1 MDTTTTEKTTANAA
15 FDPVAAPPEGVP
27 GREPSRRFAVEL
39 ARAFGGAILFAL
51 PILMTMEMWWLGF
64 YLERSRLA
72 LLFVLNLPLLAVLS
86 YYIGFRDTFRWQD
99 DVVDAFVAVAVGFV
113 TAGALL
119 LLFSVLEWGMSP
131 NEIVGKLAIQVVPGS
146 LGAMLAASQLGV
158 KEEEKEA
165 RARGYGAELVFMVV
179 GALFLTF
186 NLAPTDE
193 MLLISYQFTP
203 WHALLLVAAS
213 LAVMHAF
220 VYALEFRGQEPVPE
234 GTPFWSVFVRFTV
247 VGYAVALLVS
257 LFVLWVFGRTDG
269 MAATQIVMATTV
281 LGFPAAVG
289 AAAARLIL

>member
-1 MDTTTTEKTTANAA
+1 MNTSRIAVTEPASGQLEKT
-15 FDPVAAPPEGVP
+15 P
-27 GREPSRRFAVEL
+27 GRGSSRRFLVEL
-39 ARAFGGAILFAL
+39 SRAFGGAIVFAL

-64 YLERSRLA
+64 YLERSRLV

-113 TAGALL
+113 TAGAML
-119 LLFSVLEWGMSP
+119 LLFSVIEWGMSLG
-131 NEIVGKLAIQVVPGS
+131 EIVGKLAIQVVPGS

-158 KEEEKEA
+158 KEKEKEA

-179 GALFLTF
+179 GALFLAL

-203 WHALLLVAAS
+203 WHALLLAAVS

-234 GTPFWSVFVRFTV
+234 GTPFWSVFTRFTV

-257 LFVLWVFGRTDG
+257 LFILWVFGRTEG
-269 MAATQIVMATTV
+269 MALAQVLMATTV